1 MFMTSS
7 WPGNVR
13 ELEHVIEHA
22 MVMTGEGRILPEH
35 LPEQF
40 RNGALSD
47 PISIKKARKILERR
61 LIDRA
66 LKITDGN
73 KSRAA
78 EMLEISY
85 PSLLDK
91 IKKYEINLG

>member
-1 MFMTSS
+1 MIFNKNSTF
-7 WPGNVR
+7 GN
-13 ELEHVIEHA
+13 
-22 MVMTGEGRILPEH
+22 
-35 LPEQF
+35 
-40 RNGALSD
+40 LSETN
-47 PISIKKARKILERR
+47 SIKKAQKILERR

-66 LKITDGN
+66 LKITAGN

-91 IKKYEINLG
+91 IKKYQINLG